1 MNCASTLI
9 LARVVGA
16 FAVISAVFFLISGEA
31 SRLPL
36 ARLVY
41 HFPMAF
47 QAANPLFCRPALPNN
62 ETIMTPA
69 IPCQAGI
76 PPSGLMALLSFPTHC
91 HWPAPRAPVTSGGLA

>member
-16 FAVISAVFFLISGEA
+16 FAVISAGFFLISGEA

-36 ARLVY
+36 VRQVS

-47 QAANPLFCRPALPNN
+47 QSAHPLFCPPALPNN

-69 IPCQAGI
+69 IRCQRGL
-76 PPSGLMALLSFPTHC
+76 PPSGLMALVSFTSDC
-91 HWPAPRAPVTSGGLA
+91 HASAPPDSLTA

>member
-1 MNCASTLI
+1 MNWASALI

-16 FAVISAVFFLISGEA
+16 LAVISAVLFLISGEA

-36 ARLVY
+36 VRLVS

-47 QAANPLFCRPALPNN
+47 QSANPLFCPPALPNN

-69 IPCQAGI
+69 IPCQGGI
-76 PPSGLMALLSFPTHC
+76 PPSGLMALISFTTHC
-91 HWPAPRAPVTSGGLA
+91 HWPAPPEAGSSG